1 MDFYERAKELKNM
14 LRELATMRDDELLKD
29 YVELVDPAEM
39 EEFSLFVYI
48 GALTQYFSSL
58 QLFSEEEIDA
68 LGLYN
73 PLFNNGGWRR
83 IKYNWAD

>member
-14 LRELATMRDDELLKD
+14 LRELATMRDDELLKN
-29 YVELVDPAEM
+29 YVEFVDPAEM
-39 EEFSLFVYI
+39 EEFSLSVFI
-48 GALTQYFSSL
+48 GGLEQYFSSL
-58 QLFSEEEIDA
+58 QFFSEEEIDA

-73 PLFNNGGWRR
+73 PLFDLDGWRR

>member
-14 LRELATMRDDELLKD
+14 LRELATMRDDERLKD
-29 YVELVDPAEM
+29 YVELVDPEEM
-39 EEFSLFVYI
+39 EDFPLEVFI

-58 QLFSEEEIDA
+58 QFFSEEEIDA
-68 LGLYN
+68 LGLYS
-73 PLFNNGGWRR
+73 PLFDLDGWRR

>member
-1 MDFYERAKELKNM
+1 MDFYERAEELKNM
-14 LRELATMRDDELLKD
+14 LRELATMRDDERLKD

-39 EEFSLFVYI
+39 EDFSLFVYI

-58 QLFSEEEIDA
+58 QFFSEEEINA
-68 LGLYN
+68 LGLNN
-73 PLFNNGGWRR
+73 PLFDLDGWRR